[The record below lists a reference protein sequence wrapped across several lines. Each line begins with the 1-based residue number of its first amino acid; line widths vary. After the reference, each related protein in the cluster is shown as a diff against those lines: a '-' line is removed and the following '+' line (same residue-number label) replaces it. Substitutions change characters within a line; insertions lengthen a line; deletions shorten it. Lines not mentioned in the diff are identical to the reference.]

1 MKSLMTAA
9 VLSLAFAAPALADQ
23 AAADRCAASLGPD
36 AKAIY
41 VATAPGFAG
50 ASDPRSLVTEKT
62 KALVQ
67 SGAVSM
73 SNARSAAE
81 SAGTCLTQLR

>member
-23 AAADRCAASLGPD
+23 AAADKCAANLGAD

-41 VATAPGFAG
+41 AATAPGFAG
-50 ASDPRSLVTEKT
+50 AADPRALITDRT

-67 SGAVSM
+67 AGTVPM
-73 SNARSAAE
+73 GNARGAAE
-81 SAGTCLTQLR
+81 SAVTCLTQLR